1 MRHTGNKAIYS
12 WAAIAK
18 ISYFRVLSEASQG
31 FKILKSYPIELII
44 KILKYIYEWLY
55 YLSVSR
61 TKFGR
66 QISTP
71 KESYSLTVEYY
82 FYYVP
87 KVRFTVHTWKL
98 FGMATLSF
106 GNLFTWEFS
115 GIIVS
120 CLLWRNPYIWASK
133 LFVK

>member
-61 TKFGR
+61 TKLGR

-71 KESYSLTVEYY
+71 KVSYSFTVEYY

-98 FGMATLSF
+98 FWHGNPIIWKSF
-106 GNLFTWEFS
+106 YM
-115 GIIVS
+115 GIFWNNSFVS
-120 CLLWRNPYIWASK
+120 FMTKPIYMSFQIIC
-133 LFVK
+133 